1 MKIDELNQLVEN
13 EALLNAKLIFF
24 EKKALSKNNLL
35 TKRRYGGGHIK
46 KAEHNLNFIF
56 DNLKLGYNDWCI
68 TGCYYAVYQISLA
81 LILARGYSSK
91 NHDATLCLLIKEY
104 LKEGVD
110 KEDISLINSLFF
122 SYNDLLFYIQAKNKR
137 EEASYS
143 TKYLFD
149 KENVGRLRI
158 KTIDFVNKAKEIL
171 NSILTKL
178 LNSLS

>member
-24 EKKALSKNNLL
+24 EKKGIIKKQLID
-35 TKRRYGGGHIK
+35 RDGIEGHIR

-137 EEASYS
+137 EEANYS